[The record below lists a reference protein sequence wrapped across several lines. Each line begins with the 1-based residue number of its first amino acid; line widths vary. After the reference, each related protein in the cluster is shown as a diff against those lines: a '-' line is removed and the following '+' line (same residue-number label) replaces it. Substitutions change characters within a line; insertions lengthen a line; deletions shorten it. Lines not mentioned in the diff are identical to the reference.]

1 MPAEKIYLIE
11 RNSWRED
18 YDSRPY
24 TDITIEEDEGF
35 FTDEAE
41 ALAHAEALSR
51 PGRERHVQAVANYER
66 RVEEERQK
74 TLEAQRLGFRH
85 QGNLWHRPDEPDW
98 FTVVEVNRAK

>member
-1 MPAEKIYLIE
+1 MVEKIYLIE

-41 ALAHAEALSR
+41 ALAHAEELSR
-51 PGRERHVQAVANYER
+51 PGRERHAAEVERYER
-66 RVEEERQK
+66 HTEAERVK

-85 QGNLWHRPDEPDW
+85 QANYWLRPSEPDW